1 MMSNQ
6 EIFIF
11 VFGVFVTMI
20 CLGPY
25 LLLAVVDFEGKDDKK

>member
-11 VFGVFVTMI
+11 VFGLIVTLI

-25 LLLAVVDFEGKDDKK
+25 LLLAVVDFDGKDEKE